1 MKPLILAGTQ
11 GILAVKVAKQT
22 GYPLGYVQIEKLPD
36 GEKYVRLSSD
46 VNGRNVFLFN
56 SFAKNP
62 DEMIIESV
70 FLIETIKEYGA
81 NSINCI
87 FPYFPYSRQDRRFI
101 EGEALSLKVVSK
113 LFRNLEIDRMYV
125 FDFHLHRIDDLTKF
139 FRFEVVNLTA
149 MKKLANYSQRFSDDL
164 IVVAPD
170 EEAIQWARMF
180 AEEIDAEY
188 IYFKKI
194 RVDAENVIISSPPPD
209 VKGRDVIIVDDMIST
224 GGTVIQALRVLREGG
239 CNRCFVACTHAILAK
254 DALKR
259 MLEAGVE
266 DMVASDTVLSPISH
280 VTVSDIISNRLKK
293 DFGKY

>member
-1 MKPLILAGTQ
+1 
-11 GILAVKVAKQT
+11 
-22 GYPLGYVQIEKLPD
+22 
-36 GEKYVRLSSD
+36 
-46 VNGRNVFLFN
+46 
-56 SFAKNP
+56 
-62 DEMIIESV
+62 
-70 FLIETIKEYGA
+70 
-81 NSINCI
+81 
-87 FPYFPYSRQDRRFI
+87 
-101 EGEALSLKVVSK
+101 
-113 LFRNLEIDRMYV
+113 MYV